1 MTQGG
6 GEVVSTGDIPPNGHG
21 ELSIMSNA
29 TESLQ
34 YHCEN
39 HTLTMLGDIRITNAT
54 TTMTNNYPAVTVGS
68 ASSLCVSPSSL

>member
-1 MTQGG
+1 VIAMAQGG
-6 GEVVSTGDIPPNGHG
+6 GEVASTGDIPPNGHG

-39 HTLTMLGDIRITNAT
+39 HTLTMPGDIRITNAT
-54 TTMTNNYPAVTVGS
+54 IASMTNATTTMTNQTQ
-68 ASSLCVSPSSL
+68 